1 MNTNFYFRERNS
13 MRSVITW
20 MGLVATALLAGCA
33 SEPAKDSSPA
43 AAEPVAAVSAD
54 PASSKPAAGEPT
66 ATQAALADQPS
77 ATDDNEVV
85 CRNEKPLGTRI
96 GKRVCKT
103 RAQLKQEEA
112 SAREMMKNRDQKS
125 HGVTDG
131 ITGGG

>member
-1 MNTNFYFRERNS
+1 

-20 MGLVATALLAGCA
+20 MGLVAMALLAGCA
-33 SEPAKDSSPA
+33 SEPAKDSTPTA
-43 AAEPVAAVSAD
+43 AAEPPVAAVSAD
-54 PASSKPAAGEPT
+54 PVSSKAPGEAT

-77 ATDDNEVV
+77 TVDDNEVV

-112 SAREMMKNRDQKS
+112 SAREMMKNRDHKS
-125 HGVTDG
+125 HGVTDAATTG
-131 ITGGG
+131 TSGGG

>member
-1 MNTNFYFRERNS
+1 M
-13 MRSVITW
+13 
-20 MGLVATALLAGCA
+20 ATAAVLAGCA
-33 SEPAKDSSPA
+33 SESAKNSTSA
-43 AAEPVAAVSAD
+43 ASAQPVAAVAAD
-54 PASSKPAAGEPT
+54 PASTKPAAEAT
-66 ATQAALADQPS
+66 ATQAAMAEQP
-77 ATDDNEVV
+77 ALDDNEVI

-112 SAREMMKNRDQKS
+112 SAQEMMKNRDKKS

>member
-1 MNTNFYFRERNS
+1 

-20 MGLVATALLAGCA
+20 VALAATALLAGCA
-33 SEPAKDSSPA
+33 SEPAMNSTPA
-43 AAEPVAAVSAD
+43 TAEPVAAVSSD
-54 PASSKPAAGEPT
+54 PAAIKPPAGEAT

-77 ATDDNEVV
+77 ALDDNEVV

-131 ITGGG
+131 STGGG

>member
-1 MNTNFYFRERNS
+1 

-20 MGLVATALLAGCA
+20 TGLIATVLLAGCA
-33 SEPAKDSSPA
+33 AEPAKVSTPA
-43 AAEPVAAVSAD
+43 AAPTPVAAANAET
-54 PASSKPAAGEPT
+54 ASTKTVAGEATPT
-66 ATQAALADQPS
+66 EAAL
-77 ATDDNEVV
+77 DDNEVV

-125 HGVTDG
+125 HGVTDP
-131 ITGGG
+131 ITGGS

>member
-1 MNTNFYFRERNS
+1 

-20 MGLVATALLAGCA
+20 VALAATALLAGCA
-33 SEPAKDSSPA
+33 SEPAMNSTPA
-43 AAEPVAAVSAD
+43 AAEPVAAVSSD
-54 PASSKPAAGEPT
+54 PAAIKPPAGEAT

-77 ATDDNEVV
+77 AVDDNEVV

-103 RAQLKQEEA
+103 RAQLRQEEA

-131 ITGGG
+131 STGGG

>member
-1 MNTNFYFRERNS
+1 

-33 SEPAKDSSPA
+33 SEPAKDSPPV
-43 AAEPVAAVSAD
+43 AEPVAAVSAT
-54 PASSKPAAGEPT
+54 PASTTPAAGEAT
-66 ATQAALADQPS
+66 ATQAALADQPT
-77 ATDDNEVV
+77 AVDDNEVI

-112 SAREMMKNRDQKS
+112 SAREMMNRRDQKS

-131 ITGGG
+131 STGGG

>member
-1 MNTNFYFRERNS
+1 
-13 MRSVITW
+13 MRSVTTL
-20 MGLVATALLAGCA
+20 MGLLAAALLAGCA
-33 SEPAKDSSPA
+33 SEPAQDAAPKPVADA
-43 AAEPVAAVSAD
+43 AADSASMT
-54 PASSKPAAGEPT
+54 PASGQPI
-66 ATQAALADQPS
+66 ATQANLAEQPS
-77 ATDDNEVV
+77 AVDDNEVI

-131 ITGGG
+131 ITGGA

>member
-1 MNTNFYFRERNS
+1 

-20 MGLVATALLAGCA
+20 TGVIALALLAGCA
-33 SEPAKDSSPA
+33 SEPAKDSTPTA
-43 AAEPVAAVSAD
+43 ATEPVAAASGD
-54 PASSKPAAGEPT
+54 PASAKAAAGEPT

-77 ATDDNEVV
+77 ADDNEVI
-85 CRNEKPLGTRI
+85 CRSEKPLGTRI

-125 HGVTDG
+125 HGVVDAAT
-131 ITGGG
+131 TGTSGG

>member
-1 MNTNFYFRERNS
+1 
-13 MRSVITW
+13 MRFVITW
-20 MGLVATALLAGCA
+20 TGVVALALLAGCA
-33 SEPAKDSSPA
+33 SEPATDSTPAA
-43 AAEPVAAVSAD
+43 AAEPVAAASGD
-54 PASSKPAAGEPT
+54 PASAKPAAGEPT

-77 ATDDNEVV
+77 VDDNEVI

-125 HGVTDG
+125 HGVVDPK
-131 ITGGG
+131 TGGG

>member
-1 MNTNFYFRERNS
+1 

-20 MGLVATALLAGCA
+20 TGLVALTLLAGCA
-33 SEPAKDSSPA
+33 SEPAKDSTPA
-43 AAEPVAAVSAD
+43 AAEPVAAASGD
-54 PASSKPAAGEPT
+54 PALAKPAAGEPT
-66 ATQAALADQPS
+66 ATQTALADQPS
-77 ATDDNEVV
+77 ADDNEVV

-131 ITGGG
+131 SVTGGG

>member
-1 MNTNFYFRERNS
+1 

-20 MGLVATALLAGCA
+20 TGLFAMALLAGCA
-33 SEPAKDSSPA
+33 SEPAKDSTATGA
-43 AAEPVAAVSAD
+43 ADEPVAAVSAG
-54 PASSKPAAGEPT
+54 PASTKAPTGEAT

-77 ATDDNEVV
+77 AVDDNEVV
-85 CRNEKPLGTRI
+85 CKSEKPLGTRI

-125 HGVTDG
+125 HGVTSE